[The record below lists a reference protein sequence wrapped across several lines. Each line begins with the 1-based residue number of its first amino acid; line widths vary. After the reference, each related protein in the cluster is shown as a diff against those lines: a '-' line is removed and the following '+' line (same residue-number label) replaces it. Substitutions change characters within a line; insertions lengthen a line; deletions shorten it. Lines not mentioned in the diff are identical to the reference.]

1 MKKIII
7 YENIK
12 KILLVVLGIILSLV
26 FLEIGLQITSFTL
39 SIIKECKK
47 EIIKDTNTITILCLG
62 ESTTDGQ
69 WPPILQAILN
79 KKSKNKK
86 FIVIDEALSG
96 TNTRRIAEKIENY
109 LIKYNADIVISMMG
123 INDSGLDY
131 KKYKIKILSLFSLIV
146 SHIKQL
152 FYYTDED
159 LLYLDSLHYKE
170 LSKSKF
176 VKIAY
181 NIFNRTGYE
190 NYHMCMMLYYYIE
203 EKNYKD
209 EKSIKMMDK
218 IISKK
223 KQFNPHEIID
233 IVDYLKLV
241 KNYNIQQI
249 KKFIIENKNKIEY
262 QKVSTESLLKKY
274 DLMYLLEGIKSN
286 KVHFDDRA
294 NIKKSKKLNKENTKK
309 NYNYIIQEI
318 YRNNENSLVFPMQYP
333 TLSIEKLKQDLKDSP
348 YYDKLIFISNEENF
362 KQALQTHKT
371 EEIFRDMFAG
381 TFGHCT
387 EFGNTLIAENVAET
401 ILKLYN

>member
-1 MKKIII
+1 MKKFII

-12 KILLVVLGIILSLV
+12 KILLVILGIILSLV
-26 FLEIGLQITSFTL
+26 VLEIGLQITSFTL
-39 SIIKECKK
+39 STIKNYKNK
-47 EIIKDTNTITILCLG
+47 ITKNQNTITILCVG
-62 ESTTDGQ
+62 ESTTAGQ
-69 WPPILQAILN
+69 WPPILQKILD
-79 KKSKNKK
+79 KKSKYKQ
-86 FIVIDEALSG
+86 FIVIDEGVGG
-96 TNTRRIAEKIENY
+96 TNTQKIAEKIENN
-109 LIKYNADIVISMMG
+109 LIKYNPDIIISMMG
-123 INDSGLDY
+123 INDKGLGY
-131 KKYKIKILSLFSLIV
+131 KKYKIKMLSLFSLIV
-146 SHIKQL
+146 RHIKLL
-152 FYYTDED
+152 FYYTDEE
-159 LLYLDSLHYKE
+159 LLYLDSLAYKE
-170 LSKSKF
+170 LSISKF

-190 NYHMCMMLYYYIE
+190 NHHICSMLWYYIKK
-203 EKNYKD
+203 KNYKD
-209 EKSIKMMDK
+209 EKSIKIMDEL
-218 IISKK
+218 IRKK
-223 KQFNPHEIID
+223 KRFNPDELFD
-233 IVDYLKLV
+233 ILEYLKFV

-274 DLMYLLEGIKSN
+274 DLMYLLEDIKCN
-286 KVHFDDRA
+286 EVHGDIV

-309 NYNYIIQEI
+309 NYNYIIQTI
-318 YRNNENSLVFPMQYP
+318 YRNNENSLVFSMQYP
-333 TLSIEKLKQDLKDSP
+333 TLSIEKLKQDLKYSP

>member
-26 FLEIGLQITSFTL
+26 VLEIGLQITSFTL
-39 SIIKECKK
+39 STIKKYRNK
-47 EIIKDTNTITILCLG
+47 ITKNQNTITILCLG

-69 WPPILQAILN
+69 WPPILQKILD
-79 KKSKNKK
+79 KKSKHKQ
-86 FIVIDEALSG
+86 FIVIDEGVGG
-96 TNTRRIAEKIENY
+96 TNTQKIAEKTENN
-109 LIKYNADIVISMMG
+109 LIKYNPDIIISMMG

-131 KKYKIKILSLFSLIV
+131 KKYKIKILSLFSLII
-146 SHIKQL
+146 SHIKQH
-152 FYYTDED
+152 FYYTEED
-159 LLYLDSLHYKE
+159 TLYFGCLLEE
-170 LSKSKF
+170 LSSNNF

-181 NIFNRTGYE
+181 NIYSRTGYLDH
-190 NYHMCMMLYYYIE
+190 NFCMILFRYIVE
-203 EKNYKD
+203 TNYKS
-209 EKSIKMMDK
+209 EKSMK
-218 IISKK
+218 IMNELIKK
-223 KQFNPHEIID
+223 KNQFNPND
-233 IVDYLKLV
+233 IFYIVEYLKFV
-241 KNYNIQQI
+241 KKYNTQQI

-318 YRNNENSLVFPMQYP
+318 YRNNGNILVFPMQYP
-333 TLSIEKLKQDLKDSP
+333 TLSVEKLKQDLKDSP

-371 EEIFRDMFAG
+371 EDIFRDMFAG

>member
-26 FLEIGLQITSFTL
+26 VLEIGLQITSFTL
-39 SIIKECKK
+39 STIKKYRNK
-47 EIIKDTNTITILCLG
+47 ITKNQNTITILCLG

-69 WPPILQAILN
+69 WPPILQKILD
-79 KKSKNKK
+79 KKSKHKQ
-86 FIVIDEALSG
+86 FIVIDEGVGG
-96 TNTRRIAEKIENY
+96 TNTQKIAEKTENN
-109 LIKYNADIVISMMG
+109 LIKYNPDIIISMMG

-131 KKYKIKILSLFSLIV
+131 KKYKIKILSLFSLII
-146 SHIKQL
+146 SHIKQH
-152 FYYTDED
+152 FYYTEED
-159 LLYLDSLHYKE
+159 TLYLGCLLEE
-170 LSKSKF
+170 LSSNNF

-181 NIFNRTGYE
+181 NIYSRTGYLDH
-190 NYHMCMMLYYYIE
+190 NFCMILFRYIVE
-203 EKNYKD
+203 TNYKS
-209 EKSIKMMDK
+209 EKSMK
-218 IISKK
+218 IMNELIKK
-223 KQFNPHEIID
+223 KNQFNPND
-233 IVDYLKLV
+233 IFYIVEYLKFV
-241 KNYNIQQI
+241 KKYNTQQI

-318 YRNNENSLVFPMQYP
+318 YRNNGNILVFPMQYP
-333 TLSIEKLKQDLKDSP
+333 TLSVEKLKQDLKDSP

-371 EEIFRDMFAG
+371 EDIFRDMFAG

>member
-26 FLEIGLQITSFTL
+26 VLEIGLQITSFTL
-39 SIIKECKK
+39 STIKKYRNK
-47 EIIKDTNTITILCLG
+47 ITKNQNTITILCLG

-131 KKYKIKILSLFSLIV
+131 KKYKIKILSLFLLII
-146 SHIKQL
+146 SHIKQH
-152 FYYTDED
+152 FYYTEED
-159 LLYLDSLHYKE
+159 TLYLGCLLEE
-170 LSKSKF
+170 LSSNNF

-181 NIFNRTGYE
+181 NIYSRTGYLDH
-190 NYHMCMMLYYYIE
+190 NFCKKLFRYIVE
-203 EKNYKD
+203 TNYKS
-209 EKSIKMMDK
+209 EKSIKIMNELIK
-218 IISKK
+218 ER
-223 KQFNPHEIID
+223 KQFNPDELFD
-233 IVDYLKLV
+233 IVEYLKFV
-241 KNYNIQQI
+241 KKYNTQQI

-333 TLSIEKLKQDLKDSP
+333 TLSVEKLKQDLKDSP

-362 KQALQTHKT
+362 KQALQIHKT
-371 EEIFRDMFAG
+371 EEIFRDMFAV